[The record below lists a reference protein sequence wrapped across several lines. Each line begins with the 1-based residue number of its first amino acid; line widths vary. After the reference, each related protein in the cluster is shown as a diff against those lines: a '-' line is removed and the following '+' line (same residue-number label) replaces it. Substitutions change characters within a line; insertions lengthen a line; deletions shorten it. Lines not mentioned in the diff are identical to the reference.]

1 MYFLTST
8 IESYQEVSPFLS
20 AGNVPTCNS
29 CNYLECITA
38 TLSHRYLQKFSTIH
52 IRCILFLHIKDTV
65 KLYLKFQKSNKN
77 ELLQSL
83 HPYRNLGE
91 KNVSCTTLRRW
102 AASRVIEKQGF
113 SFTGNAR
120 FSISKTKIWKYQPLY
135 KPEIRLSFLLHCPMK
150 ISCTLQGLSEIK
162 PC

>member
-120 FSISKTKIWKYQPLY
+120 LQHKQDKNLEVLASLQTRNKTEFFVTLPN
-135 KPEIRLSFLLHCPMK
+135 EDFLH
-150 ISCTLQGLSEIK
+150 SAGSQ
-162 PC
+162 